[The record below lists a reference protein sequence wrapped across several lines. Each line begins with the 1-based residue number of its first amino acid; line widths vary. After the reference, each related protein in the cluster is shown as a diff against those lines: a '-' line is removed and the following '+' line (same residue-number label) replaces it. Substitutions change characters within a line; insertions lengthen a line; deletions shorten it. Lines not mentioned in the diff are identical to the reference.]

1 MTKIN
6 LKISV
11 IALAIG
17 LVMVSCGG
25 SGSKQPNGSATPE
38 TAQAEQATPAQ
49 SDPNA
54 TDDGKW
60 KFPKNAPLPVPEKGF
75 IMAKT
80 GNLEKDGSWY
90 GTMKWTV
97 GEAKEYAQVAQ
108 KAGFTVNVKEN
119 HNTERG
125 FYRFTA
131 NKADGAEIIIDANDN
146 SDGAISIKVKK

>member
-1 MTKIN
+1 MF
-6 LKISV
+6 
-11 IALAIG
+11 A
-17 LVMVSCGG
+17 VSCSGG
-25 SGSKQPNGSATPE
+25 GSKQQSDSATTE
-38 TAQAEQATPAQ
+38 TKTEQAVPAQ
-49 SDPNA
+49 SDLNA

-80 GNLEKDGSWY
+80 GNLEKEGSWY
-90 GTMKWTV
+90 GTMKWTID
-97 GEAKEYAQVAQ
+97 EAKEYAQVAQ
-108 KAGFTVNVKEN
+108 NAGFTVNIKEN

-125 FYRFTA
+125 FYKFTA